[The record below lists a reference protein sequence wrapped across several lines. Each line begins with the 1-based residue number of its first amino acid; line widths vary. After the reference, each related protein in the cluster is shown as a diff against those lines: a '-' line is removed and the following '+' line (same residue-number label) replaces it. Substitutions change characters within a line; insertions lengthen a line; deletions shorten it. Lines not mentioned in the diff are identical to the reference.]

1 MTAQVPTTAVQP
13 IAVEVLIC
21 GSLDRNDDGGPIA
34 VAAQVCDRLPLDV
47 RLRIVGQLDIDDL
60 LTVPAAAGLVIVDAA
75 TGLEPGQIVDLPLN
89 GLTGG
94 PRQVRPRS
102 SHTLAFPE
110 VVGLAE
116 LIQGA
121 PVRGRI
127 VAIGGIEFGFGT
139 TLSEPVAAALP
150 ALVSA
155 ILGAV
160 EEIRPAR
167 PPETRP

>member
-1 MTAQVPTTAVQP
+1 MTVQLPTSAIQP

-21 GSLDRNDDGGPIA
+21 GSLDRNDDGGPTT
-34 VAAQVCDRLPLDV
+34 VAAQVRGLLPPDV
-47 RLRIVGQLDIDDL
+47 RLRIVGQLDIEDL
-60 LTVPAAAGLVIVDAA
+60 LAVPAGAGLVIVDSA

-89 GLTGG
+89 GLTGR
-94 PRQVRPRS
+94 PNRVRPRS

-110 VVGLAE
+110 VVALAE
-116 LIQGA
+116 LIQEE

-127 VAIGGIEFGFGT
+127 VAIGASEFGFGT
-139 TLSEPVAAALP
+139 TLSTPVAAALP

-160 EEIRPAR
+160 EEIRPGR